1 MIASEYAH
9 EVIAKLMLDLGTN
22 VHASL
27 RGRSQPIYKAAYKG
41 HEKVVQVLLARGA
54 KQIKGE
60 YGTPLHEAAGR
71 GFVKAVQVLIDHDAD
86 IDALWPAPI
95 AMAAASGNLHMVQF
109 LIEKG
114 ANLGL
119 DRSGQQALCNAAHGG
134 HESIVR
140 LLVECGV
147 DVDGTQEHSPLLY
160 AFLDRQ
166 DQAAKA
172 LVELGAKRKDPL
184 ESEFVKR

>member
-1 MIASEYAH
+1 
-9 EVIAKLMLDLGTN
+9 
-22 VHASL
+22 
-27 RGRSQPIYKAAYKG
+27 
-41 HEKVVQVLLARGA
+41 
-54 KQIKGE
+54 
-60 YGTPLHEAAGR
+60 
-71 GFVKAVQVLIDHDAD
+71 
-86 IDALWPAPI
+86 
-95 AMAAASGNLHMVQF
+95 MVQF

-147 DVDGTQEHSPLLY
+147 DVDGTQEDSLLLY

-184 ESEFVKR
+184 ESEFVKRYAQLLADSPYLKLRGGKPKTSYEEYLLAYQSLDKALFPSGSAPLETNSLHPTKESYKDNSRWAFLDISPIKRLRKLRVRGT